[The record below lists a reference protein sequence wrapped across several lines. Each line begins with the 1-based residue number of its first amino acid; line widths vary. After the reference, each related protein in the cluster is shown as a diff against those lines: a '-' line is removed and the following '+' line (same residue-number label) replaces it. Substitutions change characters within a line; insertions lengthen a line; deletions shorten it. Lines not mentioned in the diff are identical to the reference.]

1 MPRDSSRQAPSVR
14 HDARA
19 VARAVVRSRHTVP
32 RGVARRG
39 PCAHGAGRAALHGH
53 TRSCACQVRRLTPT
67 GQWLR
72 RPNPCLRAAAQD
84 VWQEVL
90 RCVSRWELLAQ
101 VAGGGMTDA
110 LIFAAPA
117 ESPTAA
123 KRRPFFS
130 MRSAKAD
137 AGAARPAAAPLS
149 VRLRVN

>member
-1 MPRDSSRQAPSVR
+1 M
-14 HDARA
+14 HARA
-19 VARAVVRSRHTVP
+19 VT
-32 RGVARRG
+32 
-39 PCAHGAGRAALHGH
+39 
-53 TRSCACQVRRLTPT
+53 LTPL

-72 RPNPCLRAAAQD
+72 QLNRCLRAAAQD

-90 RCVSRWELLAQ
+90 RCVSRWELLVQ

-137 AGAARPAAAPLS
+137 AGAARLPAAPLS
-149 VRLRVN
+149 VCLRLCEPTPRLCAAPSVKASAC